1 MQIIKTSVIENIKHN
16 FEELFPAE
24 KKTAQYILDHL
35 EEVTLLNISQLAKR
49 AHASEASIVRM
60 AKHLGYNGFFQMRL
74 LLSNDVAQK
83 DSDMLN
89 NAPLLTS
96 EKIFSACANRIR
108 SLSSFISTNDL
119 LCAAKL
125 ICEARICHIIGAGN
139 TIPIASDLG
148 FRLQRNGQ
156 SCMYSSL
163 PEQYFNNIALGDSSD
178 LVIAISRSGA
188 STQVLKALSLAKK
201 KEMKILVITADP
213 NSQIM
218 DFSDAILQI
227 NDTNEMHDQNVR
239 ADSHLLE
246 LAVNDALIYVIKNY
260 PLFNFD
266 DKLPTQINDVELLL
280 SETKF

>member
-1 MQIIKTSVIENIKHN
+1 MNKEKTNKVLDY

-35 EEVTLLNISQLAKR
+35 EEVTLLNISQLAKK